1 MFYIGK
7 KNRTN
12 I

>member
-7 KNRTN
+7 WVHF
-12 I
+12 